1 MAGELGWD
9 ESQIHREVQH
19 YIKRVASERS
29 SNSQLDD
36 EDADASRIA
45 VGDVRESFA

>member
-1 MAGELGWD
+1 MARELGWD
-9 ESQIHREVQH
+9 ESRVHREVEH
-19 YIKRVASERS
+19 YVKRVESERS
-29 SNSQLDD
+29 SNSRLDD